1 VRLAPVFTS
10 GQMITV
16 SVLMEGM
23 ENEFFCS
30 FVYASNFVEERKILW
45 EDLRAHQASPLFF
58 NKPWMIY
65 GDFIETLKIEEHS
78 LSQNNPLIKAGMRNF
93 QDTVRYCSL
102 SNMKFHGPLFTWCN
116 KRDNDELICNKLDRV
131 LVNDQWILDY

>member
-1 VRLAPVFTS
+1 MRLAPVFTS

>member
-1 VRLAPVFTS
+1 MNFLFIRLCFQLCRGKKDIMGRFTCS
-10 GQMITV
+10 PRFS
-16 SVLMEGM
+16 SV
-23 ENEFFCS
+23 
-30 FVYASNFVEERKILW
+30 
-45 EDLRAHQASPLFF
+45 F

-78 LSQNNPLIKAGMRNF
+78 LSQNNPLITAGMRNF
-93 QDTVRYCSL
+93 QDTVRYGSL
-102 SNMKFHGPLFTWCN
+102 SNMKFHAPLFTWCN

>member
-1 VRLAPVFTS
+1 
-10 GQMITV
+10 
-16 SVLMEGM
+16 M